1 MKSIL
6 LIEDS
11 RLLRKTTE
19 KILVKAGFGVLTASD
34 GEEALRIAFATTP
47 DLILLDMLLPKL
59 SGPEV
64 LRALRKNPAT
74 RRTPIIVMSGLSQAN
89 EKRLKAEGADAYFQK
104 DSIDLDG
111 DGESIV
117 KTVQSMLTKIEER
130 NPGAITHT

>member
-11 RLLRKTTE
+11 RFLRKATE
-19 KILVKAGFGVLTASD
+19 KVLVKAGFGVLTASD
-34 GEEALRIAFATTP
+34 GEEALRIAFAATP

-89 EKRLKAEGADAYFQK
+89 ERKLKAEGADAYFQK

-130 NPGAITHT
+130 NPDAITHT